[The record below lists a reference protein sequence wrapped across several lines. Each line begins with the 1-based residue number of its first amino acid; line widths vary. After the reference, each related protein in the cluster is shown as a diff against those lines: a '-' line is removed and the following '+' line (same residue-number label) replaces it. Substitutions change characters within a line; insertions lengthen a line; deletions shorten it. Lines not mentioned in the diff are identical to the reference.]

1 MAILLQVVAQLPA
14 AAGMAQA
21 RQRFL
26 LDLANAL
33 AGQPKHLANFLQR
46 IGVAIKQPV
55 TQAQDALLAR
65 LQRIQQIV
73 EFATQQ
79 GLLGAFLFMVP
90 AIILSGF
97 ATPIA
102 NMPEAV
108 QWLTYINPLRY
119 FLIVLR
125 GVFLQGDSYA
135 LLMDQYWPMA
145 LIGLVS
151 LILAGWLFR
160 HRMY

>member
-1 MAILLQVVAQLPA
+1 
-14 AAGMAQA
+14 
-21 RQRFL
+21 
-26 LDLANAL
+26 
-33 AGQPKHLANFLQR
+33 
-46 IGVAIKQPV
+46 
-55 TQAQDALLAR
+55 
-65 LQRIQQIV
+65 
-73 EFATQQ
+73 
-79 GLLGAFLFMVP
+79 MVP

-125 GVFLQGDSYA
+125 GVFLQGDSYT

-151 LILAGWLFR
+151 LILAGWRFR